1 MKRTT
6 VMELIRLT
14 CLDCK
19 CEQSLEVRFC
29 KAITCPL
36 WRHRMGREEHD
47 NLYTK
52 KPMSEKQRMSVSKLN
67 GGENEVI

>member
-6 VMELIRLT
+6 PMKSIRLK
-14 CLDCK
+14 CLDCT
-19 CEQSLEVRFC
+19 CEQSQEVRFC
-29 KAITCPL
+29 EAITCPL
-36 WRHRMGREEHD
+36 WRYRMGREEHD